1 MSGDEATIFR
11 EEFMSTKEL
20 KQPKIGDHVIF
31 FDQFGMP
38 HDALLTA
45 VWGESSVREYT
56 QDGKTVKEDYYPSVN
71 VLLISP
77 DERREDSYGRQ
88 VERQTSVVHS
98 NDQCAWG
105 NFYCFPEQKEAAKDK
120 CIKAK
125 NKEFGI
131 QI

>member
-1 MSGDEATIFR
+1 MEI
-11 EEFMSTKEL
+11 TKEL
-20 KQPKIGDHVIF
+20 RQPKIGDHVIF

-45 VWGESSVREYT
+45 VWGDVGVRKYT
-56 QDGKTVKEDYYPSVN
+56 VNEQPVVEDFYPSVN

-88 VERQTSVVHS
+88 IERQTSVVHS
-98 NDQCAWG
+98 NDQSAWG
-105 NFYCFPEQKEAAKDK
+105 NFYCFPEQKEAAKEK

-125 NKEFGI
+125 NKEFGT